1 MKQFKKLAALALSAT
16 LACTLLP
23 VSSFA
28 DTTNA
33 ASISTETRTITW
45 LSTEEQPEHA
55 KTIMVAGTEYTLD
68 SATEPKVIKEEY
80 GTTQATKTQW
90 QECAPED
97 LQATINSFAA
107 SVHVDENGFEG
118 DIPQT
123 GVTYETTQA
132 TRTWEVNANRT
143 YTNLSSNDVTQIAN
157 EIAYTNPDTGNNL
170 TLALAGISWDVA
182 TADADGFPASYTAN
196 CVYRG
201 QDSDVVDDHYTVT
214 ATYAGEVTSKEPV
227 LTYEATLTYEAP
239 TPVATPTTEPT
250 QQTQTNWIPVAIAA
264 AVVAAGILGGFIYWN
279 RRCDVRVGRMKG
291 DTFRILAK
299 TSSKRQADGSL
310 RINLPSKIDP
320 TQKGTALMLRKDKA
334 SGCDLTISQFG
345 KPLCT
350 LKATE
355 FVLLN

>member
-45 LSTEEQPEHA
+45 LSTEEKPEHA

-97 LQATINSFAA
+97 LQATINSFAT

-123 GVTYETTQA
+123 SVTYETAQA
-132 TRTWEVNANRT
+132 NRTWEVNANRT

-182 TADADGFPASYTAN
+182 TTDADGFPTSYTAN

-239 TPVATPTTEPT
+239 AQATTENTNT
-250 QQTQTNWIPVAIAA
+250 QQSFNWLPFVVSFLVEVA
-264 AVVAAGILGGFIYWN
+264 AVFMGVFIWWRIKNVSLCKLDPDGEKLIGKARLRAQRGANGLTVNIPSRFDIKEDDGQWVLVLPKSIANSNKLTVKWSGEEIYCGAAW
-279 RRCDVRVGRMKG
+279 K
-291 DTFRILAK
+291 
-299 TSSKRQADGSL
+299 
-310 RINLPSKIDP
+310 KI
-320 TQKGTALMLRKDKA
+320 KL
-334 SGCDLTISQFG
+334 
-345 KPLCT
+345 
-350 LKATE
+350 
-355 FVLLN
+355 

>member
-1 MKQFKKLAALALSAT
+1 MKQLKKLAVLALSAALT
-16 LACTLLP
+16 CALFPAP
-23 VSSFA
+23 SFA
-28 DTTNA
+28 ETTVPTT
-33 ASISTETRTITW
+33 STETRTITW

-55 KTIMVAGTEYTLD
+55 KTILVAGIEYTFD

-90 QECAPED
+90 QECAPGD
-97 LQATINSFAA
+97 LQATINSFAT

-132 TRTWEVNANRT
+132 NRTWEVNANRI
-143 YTNLSSNDVTQIAN
+143 YTNLPSNDVTQIAN

-170 TLALAGISWDVA
+170 NLALAGISWDVA
-182 TADADGFPASYTAN
+182 TTDADGFPTSYTAN

-239 TPVATPTTEPT
+239 ATVATPTTEPA
-250 QQTQTNWIPVAIAA
+250 QQTQTNWIPAAIV
-264 AVVAAGILGGFIYWN
+264 AVVAAGILGGFIYWH

-299 TSSKRQADGSL
+299 TCTKRQADGSL

-345 KPLCT
+345 KTICT

-355 FVLLN
+355 FVLLK